1 MHPLGLA
8 IKRFFTPTFKIPF
21 TTTKGDID
29 DENAKLEILP
39 TRRHFDI
46 VIACEDDEGNDV
58 QI

>member
-29 DENAKLEILP
+29 DENEEE
-39 TRRHFDI
+39 D
-46 VIACEDDEGNDV
+46 EDDEGNDV